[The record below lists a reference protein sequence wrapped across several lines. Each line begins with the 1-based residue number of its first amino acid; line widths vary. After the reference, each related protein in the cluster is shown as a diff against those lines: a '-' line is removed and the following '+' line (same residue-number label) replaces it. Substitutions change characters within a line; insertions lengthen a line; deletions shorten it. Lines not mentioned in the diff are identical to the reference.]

1 MRIMSKRIIK
11 TSEAVGEVTFD
22 IIRATSEFFGSTKM
36 IKMYYTKNGRKVTR
50 SFEMDECGRIKFTNA
65 CEKLG
70 ISADYILVEV

>member
-1 MRIMSKRIIK
+1 MRIMSKRVVK
-11 TSEAVGEVTFD
+11 TSEVVGEVTFD
-22 IIRATSEFFGSTKM
+22 TIRATSEFFGSTKM
-36 IKMYYTKNGRKVTR
+36 IKMYYTKNSRKVTR